1 MEEFIVIENKKYL
14 VNYDR
19 PAVCKALDGLDIVK
33 PTSRPIVER
42 AIIYYACLPKKLKT
56 VFNALAVELNLMPST
71 VATHIR
77 NAIITA
83 EFNGGLKNID
93 DLFGAEIYDYDYGL
107 SSKNFLAIMSSHLKN
122 SGLIIVKNGDKR
134 E

>member
-14 VNYDR
+14 ANYDH
-19 PAVCKALDGLDIVK
+19 PAISAILDGLDMVK

-42 AIIYYACLPKKLKT
+42 AIIYYACLPKKIKT
-56 VFNALAVELNLMPST
+56 VFNALAVELNLTPST

-93 DLFGAEIYDYDYGL
+93 DLLGAEIYDYDYGL

-122 SGLIIVKNGDKR
+122 LGLISVKSGDKC